1 MCVSALSER
10 RHLHRPRQYLQVL
23 LPSRNARRA
32 YERTLSLVPFVLVD
46 ETPRSKYPNGLC
58 HSVGVHCEI
67 DVDDCSPDV
76 DSETGEP
83 RCFNGGRCVDRV
95 GGYGCVCPPGYVGE
109 RCEGDVNE
117 CLSDPCDPNG
127 SYNCVQLV
135 NSYRC
140 ECRTGYTG
148 MRAQTSHT
156 PRDLLNGVR
165 LLSRIEI

>member
-1 MCVSALSER
+1 M
-10 RHLHRPRQYLQVL
+10 
-23 LPSRNARRA
+23 
-32 YERTLSLVPFVLVD
+32 
-46 ETPRSKYPNGLC
+46 
-58 HSVGVHCEI
+58 
-67 DVDDCSPDV
+67 DDCSPDV
-76 DSETGEP
+76 DPETGEP

-148 MRAQTSHT
+148 MRTPTPLTHTHSHT
-156 PRDLLNGVR
+156 LRG
-165 LLSRIEI
+165 LLSGVLQFM